1 MSGPLREPLL
11 HFWAQTLLFFG
22 RNDSAM
28 RVFGRVVRENPARE
42 EAWSTLG
49 YLHAQRGEFSE
60 AIPAFEKALALKPD
74 DAALSFNAAF
84 AMQRAGDHERAM
96 ALMQRAVELD
106 PVLDRAWYGLGISLA
121 HVGRYEEAAV
131 RFREAARLQPLNP
144 YAGYHLAAVLFKL
157 GRRDDVLAEYE
168 RVKGFDPKISALMR
182 REFGI
187 SDP

>member
-1 MSGPLREPLL
+1 MREPLL

-22 RNDSAM
+22 LNNSAL
-28 RVFGRVVRENPARE
+28 RVFGQVVHENPARE

-49 YLHAQRGEFSE
+49 YLRAQRGEFSE
-60 AIPAFEKALALKPD
+60 AVPAFEKALALKPG

-106 PVLDRAWYGLGISLA
+106 PALDRGWYGLGISLA
-121 HVGRYEEAAV
+121 HVGRHAEAVAK
-131 RFREAARLQPLNP
+131 FREAARLQPLNP

-157 GRRDDVLAEYE
+157 GRRDEMLAEYE
-168 RVKGFDPKISALMR
+168 RVKGFDPKVSALMR
-182 REFGI
+182 REFAI
-187 SDP
+187 QDPDA